1 MGATNNKNPRNL
13 SVSRIFL
20 AEWEGFEPSHSHS
33 FPPDFLKIPIDNG
46 EKSPYIELVKNR
58 PTLGEEEQAVFA
70 RLTTEPQ
77 EASALM
83 AALDMPSGKVLSI
96 LTMLTVKGYAQKH
109 PGGSFSV
116 K

>member
-1 MGATNNKNPRNL
+1 M
-13 SVSRIFL
+13 
-20 AEWEGFEPSHSHS
+20 AEPVQ
-33 FPPDFLKIPIDNG
+33 IPADEKDGRKKFIDNK
-46 EKSPYIELVKNR
+46 ENSTYSVLENR
-58 PTLGEEEQAVFA
+58 KPALTDEEQAVLA
-70 RLTTEPQ
+70 RLSQIPQ

-83 AALDMPSGKVLSI
+83 DALDMPSGKVLSV